1 MNDTDNVSSAA
12 VTHAQGKFQIHL
24 QTKYQ
29 LFTCV
34 IIEFHSIVQMC
45 SFSSKYFLTNSMLT
59 FRQLVHFELSEQ
71 FEKKRRFQA
80 KLRYSKCDMNF
91 GLS

>member
-1 MNDTDNVSSAA
+1 
-12 VTHAQGKFQIHL
+12 
-24 QTKYQ
+24 
-29 LFTCV
+29 
-34 IIEFHSIVQMC
+34 
-45 SFSSKYFLTNSMLT
+45 MLT

-91 GLS
+91 GLSRINV